1 MPTRLLPV
9 QSVVRCPRTLGGSTA
24 RSAGLGHATLL
35 RASLLRPRRHALGG
49 IERRAFHATSQ
60 PPHPP
65 PHAGRETTAGGSNG
79 WGPAETGE
87 GGADGKG
94 STHFGF
100 RTVTQEEKTHLVGKL
115 FSSVADRY
123 DLMNDLMSGGLHRLW
138 KCEFVKEIDIPQS
151 SATTPTLG
159 ESYRYTIL
167 DVAGGT
173 GDIALRIARKAQDA
187 AQTARDIPRI
197 IVCDINE
204 QMMGVGKR
212 RAAEAGHSAF
222 GLRNFSDLE
231 AGLREAHRV
240 LRKGGRFL
248 CLEFSRVETPI
259 VSQLYDFYS
268 FNVIPSLGKLVTGD
282 PDSYQYLVESIRK
295 FPDEQEF
302 ATLMSDA
309 GFKHVTYSP
318 MTFNVASIHSG
329 FKLD

>member
-1 MPTRLLPV
+1 MPCCCGCRW
-9 QSVVRCPRTLGGSTA
+9 A
-24 RSAGLGHATLL
+24 A
-35 RASLLRPRRHALGG
+35 
-49 IERRAFHATSQ
+49 
-60 PPHPP
+60 
-65 PHAGRETTAGGSNG
+65 
-79 WGPAETGE
+79 
-87 GGADGKG
+87 
-94 STHFGF
+94 
-100 RTVTQEEKTHLVGKL
+100 
-115 FSSVADRY
+115 
-123 DLMNDLMSGGLHRLW
+123 
-138 KCEFVKEIDIPQS
+138 DIPQS

-212 RAAEAGHSAF
+212 RAAEAGHSAVEWMSGDGTRLPLEDASVDLYTIAF